1 MLNFF
6 YIIDLVHHSENSK
19 LLSLYQNNESFFE
32 NSDSLFSKLPE
43 NHLKDISPIL
53 CKVPVHEEEIVKS
66 YLDNKPESILFIASA
81 FTLTQLST
89 HLQKHME
96 FKLAD
101 GRTGIIRLYDPR
113 TFNNFNSML
122 KPQQKHEFWKNIEYI
137 RGWNDIN
144 NNYYTEEN
152 ITNV

>member
-1 MLNFF
+1 MLNYF
-6 YIIDLVHHSENSK
+6 YIIDLVHHSENPK
-19 LLSLYQNNESFFE
+19 LLSLYHNNQSFFE
-32 NSDSLFSKLPE
+32 NSDSLFSRLPE
-43 NHLKDISPIL
+43 KHLKDISPIL
-53 CKVPVHEEEIVKS
+53 CKVRVHEEEIIKS

-81 FTLTQLST
+81 LTLTELST

-96 FKLAD
+96 FRLAD

-144 NNYYTEEN
+144 NNYYTEG
-152 ITNV
+152 I